1 MIHCFIGTSNCGNN
15 NGGCEQL
22 CFHKVPF
29 GTSCGCERGKKL
41 ADDGK
46 KCEDAFKDGKSLEI
60 KYLGTV

>member
-1 MIHCFIGTSNCGNN
+1 MIHCFIGTSNCGNT

-22 CFHKVPF
+22 CFHKVPS
-29 GTSCGCERGKKL
+29 GTSCGCELGKKL

-46 KCEDAFKDGKSLEI
+46 KCEDGFKDGKGLEI